1 MLEDIGFYVLL
12 AFLLDLLVG
21 DPAWIPHP
29 VVLIG
34 KVIEKLERLLRLVYQ
49 SPAALKITGIL
60 TAMTIV
66 GASWGLTFLLVR
78 WVFSIN
84 YWAGAVLSIWLISTT
99 IAARGLSEAAGEIY
113 ILLQN
118 GNLAEARRKV
128 GMIVGRD
135 TGQMEP
141 GAVIRAS
148 VETVAENIVD
158 GVVAPL
164 FYAFI
169 GGAPLAMA
177 YRAVNTLDS
186 MLGYKNERY
195 IDFGMASA
203 RLDDIANYI
212 PARLTGLF
220 LLAAA
225 WILRMSAKGALQAV
239 LRDAPGHPSPN
250 SGIPEAAVAGALGVR
265 LGGMNYYNGRGSF
278 RAYMGKPLAPLEPG
292 HIKQTVRLMYLSSSI
307 AVLAGLLVFFLARQL
322 V

>member
-34 KVIEKLERLLRLVYQ
+34 KAIEKLERLLRRVSQ

-78 WVFSIN
+78 WIFSIN

-118 GNLAEARRKV
+118 GSLAEARRKV

-141 GAVIRAS
+141 GDVIRAS

-225 WILRMSAKGALQAV
+225 WILRMSSKGALQAV

-278 RAYMGKPLAPLEPG
+278 RAYMGKPLATLEPD
-292 HIKQTVRLMYLSSSI
+292 HIKQTVKLMYLSSSI
-307 AVLAGLLVFFLARQL
+307 AVLAGLLVFCLARRL